1 MTKGER
7 SHLAI
12 YCPDVP
18 PVQGGV
24 SDHTLVLSRALEARG
39 RPPVVLARRG
49 DPSGFHPLECITGLE
64 ARDVPREAASHAVT
78 TLIIQYVPFLFARF
92 GVSPA
97 LWRAAD
103 ALAADGIEIVIILH
117 EPYVPFTRLPWL
129 VTGWPQRW
137 QLRHL
142 VRRASW
148 VYTPTPAF
156 AKIARRFAGPNT
168 RVAVVPV
175 GANYA
180 RSPVSRDEARRELGI
195 APDRVVVGAFSPAAS
210 GFALDWVRA
219 AADRL
224 RARSDV
230 VWLLL
235 GSGSKDTAG
244 LPAGENVMALGRLD
258 AEPLARAMRA
268 IDVAAQPYEDG
279 LTMRRTSAMLMLAN
293 GIAMVS
299 SSGEHVDPACAAVA
313 ACEDTAE
320 AFAQRVEQFVAD
332 PILRAQYAEHSAAA
346 PHLWSV
352 DVMAAAIVNNLAP
365 ALAGNPLP
373 PAARRL

>member
-1 MTKGER
+1 MTKGVR

-18 PVQGGV
+18 PVPGGV
-24 SDHTLVLSRALEARG
+24 SDHTLVLARALEARG
-39 RPPVVLARRG
+39 HPPVVFANRG
-49 DPSGFHPLECITGLE
+49 DPARFAPLECVSRLSPLAIP
-64 ARDVPREAASHAVT
+64 AAAASHGIR
-78 TLIIQYVPFLFARF
+78 TLVLQYVPFLFTRF

-103 ALAADGIEIVIILH
+103 ALAAHGIEIVIILH

-142 VRRASW
+142 VRRASF

-180 RSPVSRDEARRELGI
+180 QSKVSRDEARRELGI
-195 APDRVVVGAFSPAAS
+195 ASDRIAIGVFSPAAS
-210 GFALDWVRA
+210 GFALEWVRA
-219 AADRL
+219 AAERL
-224 RARSDV
+224 RARTDV

-235 GSGSKDTAG
+235 GNGSENAAG
-244 LPAGENVMALGRLD
+244 LLSGANVMALGRLD
-258 AEPLARAMRA
+258 AGPLARAMRA
-268 IDVAAQPYEDG
+268 IDVAAQPYVDG
-279 LTMRRTSAMLMLAN
+279 LTMRRGAAMLLLSN

-299 SSGEHVDPACAAVA
+299 SSGESLDPACAAVA

-320 AFAQRVEQFVAD
+320 AFAQRVEQLVLD
-332 PILRAQYAEHSAAA
+332 PAVRAQWAEHSAAA
-346 PHLWSV
+346 RHLWSV
-352 DVMAAAIVNNLAP
+352 DVMAAAIINDLARSSRLSP
-365 ALAGNPLP
+365 LAL
-373 PAARRL
+373 